1 LVTSNN
7 EQAQARLAELERE
20 IVNIMNAIKQGIITS
35 TTKAML
41 MQAEAE
47 REGLRQALQGS
58 TNPRD
63 KLTMVL
69 PNLMERLQRMLDDLT
84 KATRHEIDKARGI
97 IAGLV
102 GQKKIVLRP
111 TMDRQGRY
119 YMAELSGDYAGLIPL
134 VFQGKIKLVA
144 VTRIER
150 VTRGL

>member
-1 LVTSNN
+1 MYF
-7 EQAQARLAELERE
+7 AGERE
-20 IVNIMNAIKQGIITS
+20 P

-58 TNPRD
+58 TNTRD

-69 PNLMERLQRMLDDLT
+69 PNLMERLQRMLDNLT
-84 KATRHEIDKARGI
+84 KTTRHEIDKARSI
-97 IAGLV
+97 IHGLV
-102 GQKKIVLRP
+102 GEKKIVLRP
-111 TMDRQGRY
+111 TANY
-119 YMAELSGDYAGLIPL
+119 LTAELAGDYAGLIPL
-134 VFQGKIKLVA
+134 VFQGNIKVVA

>member
-1 LVTSNN
+1 MVTSNN

-20 IVNIMNAIKQGIITS
+20 IVNIMNAIKQGIITP
-35 TTKAML
+35 TTKGML
-41 MQAEAE
+41 KEAEAE
-47 REGLRQALQGS
+47 RERLRQAVR
-58 TNPRD
+58 PD
-63 KLTMVL
+63 KRYPLTTAL
-69 PNLMERLQRMLDDLT
+69 PNLMDRFQRMLDDLA